1 MRIFIALLLT
11 LVSYGLIIS
20 FLFFV
25 FFHHSKQLPKPKEV
39 YIHTAIPVKKLR
51 HSLKT
56 NSIPK
61 KVKKRVV
68 KKTIPKPEKKIVKN
82 IKQITKAKG
91 SKSSLTKS
99 GNVDFNDIF
108 KNVEYNVPTKKVNLA
123 KSELLSRF
131 KQIEKHLKKIKNIDI
146 TSSRVNISVNVVNK
160 VDKNR
165 VDELIKNIYN
175 IWNELSF
182 IPGEYVL
189 MHIISDGKEGL
200 KVIILDSNI
209 DKERQLKLVNEIESL
224 NFSEKLDLFVKL
236 QTKVKE

>member
-11 LVSYGLIIS
+11 LISYSFIIS

-25 FFHHSKQLPKPKEV
+25 FLHQSKTLPKPKEV

-82 IKQITKAKG
+82 IKQTTKAKG
-91 SKSSLTKS
+91 SKASLTKS

-146 TSSRVNISVNVVNK
+146 TSNRVNISINVVNEA
-160 VDKNR
+160 DKNKI
-165 VDELIKNIYN
+165 DELIKNIYD
-175 IWNELSF
+175 IWNGLSF
-182 IPGEYVL
+182 IAGEYVL
-189 MHIISDGKEGL
+189 MHIISDGRGVL
-200 KVIILDSNI
+200 KVVILDSNI
-209 DKERQLKLVNEIESL
+209 DKDRQLKLVNEIERL
-224 NFSEKLDLFVKL
+224 VFNDKLDLFIKL